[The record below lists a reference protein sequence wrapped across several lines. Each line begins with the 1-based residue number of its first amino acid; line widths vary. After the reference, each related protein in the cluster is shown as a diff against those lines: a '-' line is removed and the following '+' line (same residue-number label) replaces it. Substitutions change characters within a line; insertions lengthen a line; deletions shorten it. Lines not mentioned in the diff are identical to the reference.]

1 MIIQFKN
8 LFRPTYEGY
17 AAATWSASAVL
28 MSAIGLLSSVP
39 SRAFVTMAGMSV
51 GMATI
56 RWIQAKKLWDYK
68 LSMTGKAF
76 SFLDGREVV
85 AYNRAHPDRMWIGF
99 GFEWEPSHTQ
109 LAFDALKKNFA
120 EIYPPSWYLRAR
132 GVTHDPRAQKG
143 LAWVHGL
150 EPQEQQLSVP
160 FTSLEGH
167 TAVFGTTGAG
177 KTRLYEVFLLQMAAR
192 GDAIFVFDPKGDKDL
207 EKTCRDVAK
216 FIGHP
221 ERFIKF
227 HPAFPMESVRLDP
240 MKNFNRGTE
249 TASRVSA
256 LTSSESGKDTF
267 TAVTWDAIN
276 SIGASERYLGFRPQL
291 ASALRQL
298 SGGVESLLENVLRKY
313 MNEYAPGWQSQIRD
327 LIGLAEKGKI
337 KTNMSNASSELLAGV
352 TYYKREIKG
361 TVKGREADVLENLL
375 RIAEYP
381 RDWHSKMV
389 ATVIPL
395 LTMLNSEEL
404 GKMLSPDYDDIE
416 DTRPIFDTRKVIDG
430 RYIFYIGLDSLSDP
444 EVGSA
449 IASIVLSDCASVAGS
464 LYNYGTNG
472 EEKIK
477 VQLVIDEAAEVVN
490 APLVQLLNKG
500 RGAGFSITM
509 AAQNYADYVNRMG
522 TDAKARMLLGNCNNL
537 YALRVMDGQTQDFI
551 VEKLGETFIKQG
563 SRSQG
568 SGNRTEDHGLEFSG
582 SISESVSEQRVEKFP
597 KDLLG
602 KLPDLQYVA
611 LLAGG
616 RLLKGRIPKVEIEF
630 P

>member
-1 MIIQFKN
+1 
-8 LFRPTYEGY
+8 
-17 AAATWSASAVL
+17 
-28 MSAIGLLSSVP
+28 
-39 SRAFVTMAGMSV
+39 
-51 GMATI
+51 
-56 RWIQAKKLWDYK
+56 
-68 LSMTGKAF
+68 
-76 SFLDGREVV
+76 
-85 AYNRAHPDRMWIGF
+85 
-99 GFEWEPSHTQ
+99 
-109 LAFDALKKNFA
+109 
-120 EIYPPSWYLRAR
+120 
-132 GVTHDPRAQKG
+132 
-143 LAWVHGL
+143 
-150 EPQEQQLSVP
+150 
-160 FTSLEGH
+160 
-167 TAVFGTTGAG
+167 
-177 KTRLYEVFLLQMAAR
+177 
-192 GDAIFVFDPKGDKDL
+192 
-207 EKTCRDVAK
+207 
-216 FIGHP
+216 
-221 ERFIKF
+221 
-227 HPAFPMESVRLDP
+227 
-240 MKNFNRGTE
+240 
-249 TASRVSA
+249 
-256 LTSSESGKDTF
+256 
-267 TAVTWDAIN
+267 
-276 SIGASERYLGFRPQL
+276 
-291 ASALRQL
+291 
-298 SGGVESLLENVLRKY
+298 